1 MTAKGCFKNNTTQIF
16 PDMENVLGAVVLF
29 RMVTGTVL
37 VVSGWARGSTV
48 ENNSQKNALRMKGI
62 TDNGPGGLIRGC
74 YSPGFGTGTQSRPFT
89 NTLSLFPLACGGK
102 FLIFFLT

>member
-1 MTAKGCFKNNTTQIF
+1 MSSLKKATVFSQIQPLINRTQDKSGRRRVTAKGCFKNNTTQIF

-29 RMVTGTVL
+29 RMVTGTVP

-62 TDNGPGGLIRGC
+62 TDNGPGGLI
-74 YSPGFGTGTQSRPFT
+74 PG
-89 NTLSLFPLACGGK
+89 LL
-102 FLIFFLT
+102 